1 MKVEVQSTKTIY
13 AFVRKT
19 NKRRYSLPFSIAF
32 YFHSIKISMNVP
44 WAPTNV
50 IAMAIAIIQ
59 LDHMT
64 VVAILVILVM
74 GSTALVRILLF

>member
-1 MKVEVQSTKTIY
+1 MFYPTKKSLLL
-13 AFVRKT
+13 FVLKSI
-19 NKRRYSLPFSIAF
+19 KRPYSMPIFIAF
-32 YFHSIKISMNVP
+32 DFHSVKMSMNVS

-50 IAMAIAIIQ
+50 IAMPIAIIQ

-64 VVAILVILVM
+64 ALVIVVILVM

>member
-1 MKVEVQSTKTIY
+1 MTVFL
-13 AFVRKT
+13 AFFHR
-19 NKRRYSLPFSIAF
+19 I

-44 WAPTNV
+44 WTPTNV

-64 VVAILVILVM
+64 VVAKVVILVM
-74 GSTALVRILLF
+74 ASTALVRILFF